1 MSEEASEEEIK
12 EEVIEETGEGGA
24 REGEEASAE
33 EYLPSE
39 EEEEVTAPTAVDVSG
54 LETMI
59 KISDIL
65 LNTLRGS
72 ISDNE
77 AIKKI
82 KELRIGRAAE
92 RKRVKGRRRRRR

>member
-1 MSEEASEEEIK
+1 MSEEPSEEEIK
-12 EEVIEETGEGGA
+12 EEIIEETS
-24 REGEEASAE
+24 EEKSEEESVAE

-54 LETMI
+54 LEAMI

-82 KELRIGRAAE
+82 KELRVGRAVE
-92 RKRVKGRRRRRR
+92 RRKAKGRRRRRR